1 MKKMKYVIIY
11 FDKYGFNMTEEERTK
26 KMEIYTFDTL
36 YTAIDVLQKN
46 KYVIISVEL
55 KEY

>member
-36 YTAIDVLQKN
+36 STAIDVLQKN